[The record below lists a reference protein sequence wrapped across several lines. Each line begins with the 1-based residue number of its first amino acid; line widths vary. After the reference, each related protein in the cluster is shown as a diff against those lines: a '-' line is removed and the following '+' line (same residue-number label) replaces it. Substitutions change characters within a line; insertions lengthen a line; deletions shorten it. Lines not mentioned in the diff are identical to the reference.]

1 MEYMKQQTQANTPDP
16 DGEFLRSLLSDMK
29 TKNAKQKCIFKIGVV
44 NLIDEILD
52 NTESD
57 DHPLGWRKR
66 QITISTV
73 NSLQEER
80 NISVIFNLL
89 GTELIMMIIIIMV
102 TGIRI

>member
-1 MEYMKQQTQANTPDP
+1 
-16 DGEFLRSLLSDMK
+16 MK